1 MLSVRIPDDLA
12 QRFETLAKETNRSKS
27 FYIRE
32 ALERAID
39 DLEDVYLAESRLED
53 LRAGRSRAYSL
64 NEAEK
69 LLGLDG

>member
-53 LRAGRSRAYSL
+53 LRAGRSRTYGL
-64 NEAEK
+64 DEAEK
-69 LLGLDG
+69 HLGLDG